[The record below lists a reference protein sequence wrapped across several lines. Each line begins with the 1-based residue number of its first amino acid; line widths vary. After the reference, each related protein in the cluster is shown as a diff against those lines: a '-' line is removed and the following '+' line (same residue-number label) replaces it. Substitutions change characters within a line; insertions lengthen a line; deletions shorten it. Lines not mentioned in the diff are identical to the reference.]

1 MNVQLRPGD
10 VDDTLTGGYIFV
22 DVDTAALLDGVNVA
36 ALGLMAGVTW
46 QLGVAAVTDWLTAL
60 LAVAATVLLFRFKI
74 NSAWL
79 VLAGGV
85 IGLAVGWVGLGGRT
99 ETETDCHGFLEFVA
113 YGWRRSGGA
122 QRQ

>member
-1 MNVQLRPGD
+1 
-10 VDDTLTGGYIFV
+10 
-22 DVDTAALLDGVNVA
+22 VNVA
-36 ALGLMAGVTW
+36 ALGLMAGITR

-85 IGLAVGWVGLGGRT
+85 VGLVAGG
-99 ETETDCHGFLEFVA
+99 V
-113 YGWRRSGGA
+113 GG
-122 QRQ
+122 